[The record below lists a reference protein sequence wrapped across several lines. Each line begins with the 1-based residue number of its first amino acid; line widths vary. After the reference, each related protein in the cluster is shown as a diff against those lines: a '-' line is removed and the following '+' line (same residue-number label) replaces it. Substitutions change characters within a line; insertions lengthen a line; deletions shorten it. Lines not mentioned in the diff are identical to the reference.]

1 MSLFQDKILKK
12 HLPKDLSIPIDHL
25 TNIKKWKQ
33 LIESKDLIKQS
44 EVAMHAPFMQQIMID
59 VLGYQAIGSDD
70 NYTIAREYAISKQQG
85 TGSVDLALGYF
96 NSDKT
101 NDQILAPFELKGAK
115 TKDLDAI
122 MSGRHKTPVQ
132 QAWEYARDIKGC
144 EWVMISNLVELR
156 LYSVAETS
164 LVYEKFEFTKLTQP
178 EEYQRFITL
187 LHADNLLSGKTK
199 ALLQESHKADKD
211 ITDQLYA
218 DYKILRQN
226 LIAHLIT
233 ENPKI
238 NPGLLIQP
246 AQKLLDRMLFIA
258 FAEDKGLIPDN
269 TIKQAYE
276 HADPYNP
283 RPIYQ
288 NFKGLFSA
296 VDKGNTALNIPA
308 YNGGLFAED
317 EFLDQLHVSDQICK
331 SFKNLAEYDF
341 DSDISVTVLG
351 HIFEQ
356 SIADLEE
363 LTEKV
368 DAGEAIPLQSLE
380 KTTSVKGK
388 RKKDGV
394 VYTPDHITAFIVE
407 HTLGEHIN
415 QQFETCFA
423 NYGQYKTDGSIQWK
437 KLKQAE
443 LKFWYDWQEKLK
455 QIKVVDPACGSGA
468 FLVAAF
474 DYLFA
479 EYKRLNER
487 LAELTGQPGVF
498 DLNKEI
504 LNNNLFGVDIND
516 ESIEITKLSLWL
528 KTAEKGKPLTSLDAN
543 IQAGNSLGLD
553 ASAPG
558 SGFCWQVAFSEIIEQ
573 GGFDVVLGNP
583 PYVRQELLG
592 EVKPWLEQHYQVYH
606 GVVDLYAYFFELGLK
621 LLKANGKL
629 GFISSATFFK
639 TGSGQALRQ
648 FLASNYHLKKAVDFG
663 DLQVFEG
670 VTTYPAILIFENN
683 RPDTQSQTEILVL
696 KDKLP
701 ENLAQTFAQ
710 QKGLMQQNQLSGE
723 SWQLEDSRLH
733 QLRHK
738 LTHQKDGTPYPTLK
752 ETYGSPY
759 RGVLTGFNEAFVI
772 NRQTR
777 DNLINQDPKSAELI
791 KPFLEGKDLK
801 KWHAQSRNLYLI
813 AIPKFWTRQQMG
825 IESSETIETN
835 QAWSFFSQNY
845 PALAE
850 YLLPYQTKAQKRSDK
865 GEFWWELRACAY
877 YEEFEKPKVI
887 YNRFMAQPLFC
898 LDKREYYFNN
908 ALNLIPKTGFFELGL
923 FSSKCSWMLLTA
935 DASTMSGGFYQIH
948 GHVLEKLSIPI
959 ATKNQK
965 TIISELTENCQ
976 SLTEQRYAIE
986 SGFARRLVEDLC
998 PEDKEP
1004 KLNQKSQAWWT
1015 LDFKT
1020 LQAELKK
1027 SFKLKAKDVLIPV
1040 AERNDWQSY
1049 FEAEK
1054 TKIAALNQQIQIL
1067 EQQLNQ
1073 EVYQL
1078 FDLTEEEIKL
1088 IESNI

>member
-12 HLPKDLSIPIDHL
+12 HLPKDLSVPINHL
-25 TNIKKWKQ
+25 TNLNKWKQ
-33 LIESKDLIKQS
+33 LIESNDLVKQS
-44 EVAMHAPFMQQIMID
+44 EVAMHAPFMQQIMVD
-59 VLGYQAIGSDD
+59 VLGYQAISSGESY
-70 NYTIAREYAISKQQG
+70 NIAREYAISKQKG
-85 TGSVDLALGYF
+85 TGSVDLALGHF
-96 NSDKT
+96 SADKT
-101 NDQILAPFELKGAK
+101 NDQILVPFELKGAK

-144 EWVMISNLVELR
+144 EWVLVSNLVELR

-164 LVYEKFEFTKLTQP
+164 LVYEKFEFAELTEPQ
-178 EEYQRFITL
+178 EYQRFITL

-199 ALLQESHKADKD
+199 ALLQESHQADKD

-226 LIAHLIT
+226 LIAHLIS
-233 ENPKI
+233 ENSKI
-238 NPGLLIQP
+238 EPGLLIQP

-276 HADPYNP
+276 HSDPYNP

-296 VDKGNTALNIPA
+296 VDKGNKALDIPA
-308 YNGGLFAED
+308 YNGGLFAQD
-317 EFLDQLHVSDQICK
+317 EFLDQLNVSDEICE

-363 LTEKV
+363 LTQKV
-368 DAGEAIPLQSLE
+368 DAGENIPVQSFE

-388 RKKDGV
+388 RKKHGV

-407 HTLGEHIN
+407 HTLGAHIN
-415 QQFETCFA
+415 QQFESCFA
-423 NYGQYKTDGSIQWK
+423 NYGQYKSDGSIQWK
-437 KLKQAE
+437 KIKQAE
-443 LKFWYDWQEKLK
+443 LKFWYDWQEQLK

-468 FLVAAF
+468 FLVATF

-543 IQAGNSLGLD
+543 IQAGNSLGLA
-553 ASAPG
+553 ASAPD
-558 SGFCWQVAFSEIIEQ
+558 SSFCWQVAFSEIIEQ

-621 LLKANGKL
+621 LLKAKGKL

-648 FLASNYHLKKAVDFG
+648 FLAANYYLKKAVDFG

-670 VTTYPAILIFENN
+670 VTTYPAILVFENTKPN
-683 RPDTQSQTEILVL
+683 AKTQTEILVL

-710 QKGLMQQNQLSGE
+710 QKGLMYQSQLSGE

-752 ETYGSPY
+752 EVYGSPLY
-759 RGVLTGFNEAFVI
+759 GIKTGYNEAFVI
-772 NRQTR
+772 SRQTR

-801 KWHAQSRNLYLI
+801 KWHAQSRDLYLI
-813 AIPKFWTRQQMG
+813 AIPKFWTRQQMA
-825 IESSETIETN
+825 IESSEAIETD

-850 YLLPYQTKAQKRSDK
+850 YLLPYQAKAQKRSDK

-877 YEEFEKPKVI
+877 YKEFEKPKVFYPDI
-887 YNRFMAQPLFC
+887 TDSPKFH
-898 LDKREYYFNN
+898 LDVNKSFSGNTGYFLPN
-908 ALNLIPKTGFFELGL
+908 GEGYVLGL
-923 FSSKCSWMLLTA
+923 LNSKIAWFYLTGIA
-935 DASTMSGGFYQIH
+935 DSVRGGFYRMFSQN
-948 GHVLEKLSIPI
+948 LNRIPLPNV
-959 ATKNQK
+959 TDEQK
-965 TIISELTENCQ
+965 VDVYESAQTCQ
-976 SLTEQRYAIE
+976 NLTEQRYAIE
-986 SGFARRLVEDLC
+986 SGFARRLLEDLC
-998 PEDKEP
+998 PQDREA
-1004 KLNQKSQAWWT
+1004 KLNKKSQAWWN

-1020 LQAELKK
+1020 LQADLKK
-1027 SFKLKAKDVLIPV
+1027 SFKLKAKDTLIPV
-1040 AERNDWQSY
+1040 AERNDWQNY
-1049 FEAEK
+1049 FEVQKVEIEK
-1054 TKIAALNQQIQIL
+1054 LNQKIQTS

-1073 EVYQL
+1073 QVYEL
-1078 FDLTEEEIKL
+1078 FDLTEEEVKL
-1088 IESNI
+1088 IESTI